1 MRWNTSHKLPNNLKL
16 FQQALAH
23 VSKIN
28 HSLPLK
34 RKKKK
39 KMTPFFPV
47 WWEPRPQFVEAL
59 FPVAEDNWEVAALE
73 LNGGVFVVS
82 C

>member
-1 MRWNTSHKLPNNLKL
+1 
-16 FQQALAH
+16 
-23 VSKIN
+23 
-28 HSLPLK
+28 
-34 RKKKK
+34 
-39 KMTPFFPV
+39 MTPFFPV
-47 WWEPRPQFVEAL
+47 WWEPRPQLVEAL